1 MILVQKQMRIT
12 SISAAV
18 NTGIGSEQLKEQIK
32 WEEMIVTSSSCNQTS
47 SCDVSASHG
56 NIPKAE
62 VDFMRV

>member
-32 WEEMIVTSSSCNQTS
+32 WEEIVTSSSCNQTS
-47 SCDVSASHG
+47 SCDVSASHA